1 MAKKLFNSLV
11 SMFGR
16 SYKSNDS
23 DLLVWAKTEYGND
36 WQYAYQHMQDNKG
49 KAPKMGVYN

>member
-16 SYKSNDS
+16 SYKSSENE
-23 DLLVWAKTEYGND
+23 LLVWAKTEYGND
-36 WQYAYQHMQDNKG
+36 WRYAYQHMLENKG
-49 KAPKMGVYN
+49 KAPKYGSL